1 MQIPRSELIRNNH
14 DCIDTSH
21 SAYDATLTELY
32 GVKIDGFLQRVPTLR
47 AFWDLEKT
55 VLHEIRVSGTVLW
68 SSTNVKIPHLHV
80 NKPKTNHVSDFRVSG
95 GPPVALTLTS
105 FAVLK

>member
-21 SAYDATLTELY
+21 SAYDAMLTELY

-68 SSTNVKIPHLHV
+68 SPNNAKSPTCTYISQK
-80 NKPKTNHVSDFRVSG
+80 SW
-95 GPPVALTLTS
+95 
-105 FAVLK
+105 